1 MKKHLEIYKCIFFLW
16 VFICLPVF
24 ALAQTCMGQGINSVW
39 QPPRAAGKS
48 FTIWVQH
55 RTVWHTDPLVIAAIY
70 CCKRKICSYQC
81 SKANL
86 LHLIQLT
93 HFHRGK
99 MYSLEKQWWSLIF
112 PAFNIPFVS
121 FFPYFQLQILET
133 IQIYFDQTVSIVTF
147 RWYFLIMLGSPAQS
161 DSVRGALGLL
171 GAGQS
176 HLSSEGDCMTS
187 RGSVNR
193 LCFSLYIS
201 YWHWYLGSICH
212 RYNQAN
218 CLADCCNT
226 SHLFGINLLH
236 YSLI

>member
-133 IQIYFDQTVSIVTF
+133 IQIYFDQTCLYCHFQMI
-147 RWYFLIMLGSPAQS
+147 FLDYAGKSCSKWLCEGSFGSLGSWAEPLIF
-161 DSVRGALGLL
+161 R
-171 GAGQS
+171 
-176 HLSSEGDCMTS
+176 
-187 RGSVNR
+187 RR
-193 LCFSLYIS
+193 LYDKQ
-201 YWHWYLGSICH
+201 
-212 RYNQAN
+212 RQR
-218 CLADCCNT
+218 
-226 SHLFGINLLH
+226 
-236 YSLI
+236 